1 MNAEQLSSTTV
12 LDVVNFLT
20 ELIKPSN
27 IWPMYLLAI
36 IMAFSI
42 RYVNKNKT
50 ASSNDHNESI

>member
-1 MNAEQLSSTTV
+1 MNAEQLSSTTA
-12 LDVVNFLT
+12 LDVINFLT

-36 IMAFSI
+36 ILAFSI

-50 ASSNDHNESI
+50 ASQNEHN